1 MAEIAKI
8 VDFEGESAN
17 LYSESRQ
24 ERVDLATLGLPSSIT
39 AQSGIVSGGET
50 SGSRGMQTFADQ
62 HRKLPRQVLLSH
74 FVFSVIKGR
83 LLW

>member
-1 MAEIAKI
+1 MLSGSSPVGRLAIYRPVGRPLAEIAKI

-50 SGSRGMQTFADQ
+50 SGVESYAN
-62 HRKLPRQVLLSH
+62 LC
-74 FVFSVIKGR
+74 
-83 LLW
+83 